1 MGLFG
6 NIRKGLE
13 GLEEFV
19 TYPELYGVGERIKD
33 YGVISERQTDSDLI
47 QLRAFI
53 AEKKEKKFLIL
64 NIKQEKK
71 DGVSEANI
79 FFEKA
84 NLEEALKVFDEALKL
99 L

>member
-6 NIRKGLE
+6 NIRKGLK

-19 TYPELYGVGERIKD
+19 TQPDLYGVGERIKD
-33 YGVISERQTDSDLI
+33 YGVISERQTDSSLI
-47 QLRAFI
+47 QLSAFI

-64 NIKQEKK
+64 NIKKEKK
-71 DGVSEANI
+71 DSDYQTNI

-84 NLEEALKVFDEALKL
+84 NMEKALKVFDEALKL